1 MPHETDS
8 LGGAG
13 LGPFWFA
20 DSDALIT
27 DHPIY
32 QEYSLKHFYEIDL
45 AAIKTSLAA
54 AYASA
59 ESAPIINYLRWLIDT
74 KSATA

>member
-1 MPHETDS
+1 MPHETDA

-20 DSDALIT
+20 DSDAAIT

-32 QEYSLKHFYEIDL
+32 ELFSQQKVASIDVSQVKNYL
-45 AAIKTSLAA
+45 GV

-59 ESAPIINYLRWLIDT
+59 ESAPIISYLRWLIDT
-74 KSATA
+74 CAAVA

>member
-1 MPHETDS
+1 MTHETDS

-20 DSDALIT
+20 DSDAPIT

-32 QEYSLKHFYEIDL
+32 QEYSLKQLYSIDAMTVKQDL
-45 AAIKTSLAA
+45 SAS
-54 AYASA
+54 YASA
-59 ESAPIINYLRWLIDT
+59 ESAPIISYLRWLIDT
-74 KSATA
+74 LAAMA

>member
-1 MPHETDS
+1 MHETDG
-8 LGGAG
+8 LGGSG

-20 DSDALIT
+20 DSDAPIT

-32 QEYSLKHFYEIDL
+32 QQFSQQKI
-45 AAIKTSLAA
+45 AAIDASQVKGQIAS

-59 ESAPIINYLRWLIDT
+59 ESAPILSYLRWLL
-74 KSATA
+74 ATIVDAS

>member
-20 DSDALIT
+20 DSDAPIT
-27 DHPIY
+27 DHPVY
-32 QEYSLKHFYEIDL
+32 QLFSQQKVAGIDVSQVKGYL
-45 AAIKTSLAA
+45 SVAF
-54 AYASA
+54 ASA
-59 ESAPIINYLRWLIDT
+59 ESAPIISYLRWLIDT
-74 KSATA
+74 CAAVA